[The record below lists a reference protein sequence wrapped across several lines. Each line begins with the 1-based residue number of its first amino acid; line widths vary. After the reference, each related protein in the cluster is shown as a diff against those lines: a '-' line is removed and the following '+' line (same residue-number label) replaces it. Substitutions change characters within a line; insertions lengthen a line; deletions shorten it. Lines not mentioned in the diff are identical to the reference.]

1 MVGQVEDVE
10 TAGNR
15 KKGHRL
21 RHEVS
26 KSRSKGGTEQHD
38 REETRCN
45 AEEVRQ
51 RPSIAVIEPH
61 GMAADRI
68 RARSERG
75 DEGEGEGGK
84 NVYLHTTDCIRKN
97 HFSPNENERP
107 RRDIPEV
114 LKQCFFYGQYF
125 FTPLARAFSTKA

>member
-1 MVGQVEDVE
+1 MVGQVENVE
-10 TAGNR
+10 AAGNGKVR
-15 KKGHRL
+15 YHAWHQLLENRC
-21 RHEVS
+21 
-26 KSRSKGGTEQHD
+26 KGGTEQHD

-51 RPSIAVIEPH
+51 RPSITVIEPH

-125 FTPLARAFSTKA
+125 FTPLARAFSTKV